1 MSDLYHQLNYSKIY
15 TDNLQD
21 RIVQA
26 QRRDYFFDQ
35 DAAAIYQMLRSD
47 LEPFFK
53 DAQDLAE
60 LNPITIDQFVYAFME
75 KLCNVYDRQPVFQF
89 EDAVPQA
96 ARERFA
102 ELMTEVRIHQIMH
115 EQFMRT
121 RLHNTTLATI
131 KYSKMLDR
139 LFVEGGYNI
148 GNAMVVEH
156 PEYMYEA
163 SLIAYETIT
172 WDNKP
177 RFIVWDREHNEH
189 YATKD
194 VPKWDPESRTVTSE
208 KIPIPPGAGITKPD
222 LWPWVV
228 YHYKLQN
235 DFWGNGLDGL
245 IQLARSINVL
255 LTVLNNDSIRETI
268 RILILNF
275 NPSGTRGTDG
285 TMKTGLTHPIFPE
298 SKVGN
303 TVQPAAQV
311 VSADLYTEQ
320 IVMLIEKLT
329 DLVSSMHSIPN
340 PLKSQLTDNLAGVTL
355 RMKNEPLLQQWEKDQ
370 GTMRPYDMEL
380 VARIVEAHNFY
391 RAGKRIDPA
400 ILDRMTIVYSDPSI
414 VTDEKAD
421 LEVEQLKWQSGI
433 SSPVDYVL
441 TKHPDMTYDE
451 AEAMIR
457 ENLETYNELM
467 GMKVNVAVP
476 TSAQNLN
483 GDDQD
488 AGNNDNDMDENDD
501 DTGADRA

>member
-35 DAAAIYQMLRSD
+35 DAAAIYQMLRQD

-89 EDAVPQA
+89 KDGVTQV
-96 ARERFA
+96 ARERFSA
-102 ELMTEVRIHQIMH
+102 LMEEVRIHQVMH

-148 GNAMVVEH
+148 GNTMVVEH

-163 SLIAYETIT
+163 SLVAYETVA
-172 WDNKP
+172 WNNKP
-177 RFIVWDREHNEH
+177 AFIVWDREHNEH

-208 KIPIPPGAGITKPD
+208 KIAIPPGTGLTKPPI
-222 LWPWVV
+222 WPWVV

-245 IQLARSINVL
+245 VQLARSINVL

-275 NPSGTRGTDG
+275 NPAGTRGTDG
-285 TMKTGLTHPIFPE
+285 TIKTGLTHPIFPE

-303 TVQPAAQV
+303 SVQPQAQV

-380 VARIVEAHNFY
+380 VRCIVEANNFY
-391 RAGKRIDPA
+391 RPAKIDPA
-400 ILDRMTIVYSDPSI
+400 ILDRLTIVYSDPSI

-441 TKHPDMTYDE
+441 TKHPDMTSDE
-451 AEAMIR
+451 AEQMIR
-457 ENLETYNELM
+457 DNLAKYNELM
-467 GMKVNVAVP
+467 GMKVNVTIP
-476 TSAQNLN
+476 GNEKNLN
-483 GDDQD
+483 GEPDQEDADDNMD
-488 AGNNDNDMDENDD
+488 DDND
-501 DTGADRA
+501 DTRADNA